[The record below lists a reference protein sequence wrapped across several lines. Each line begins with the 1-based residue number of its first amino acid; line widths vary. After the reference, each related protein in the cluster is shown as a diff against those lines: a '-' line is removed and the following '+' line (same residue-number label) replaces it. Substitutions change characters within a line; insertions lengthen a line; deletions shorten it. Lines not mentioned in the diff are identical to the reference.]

1 MLSRRQLLKVSGV
14 AALGSLLGTT
24 KKTCAQTQLVRENR
38 VIFDEGLDWVTE
50 TGAHNLCTRMKEA
63 GFNALAV
70 CVWHGRGT
78 SWPSR
83 IAPWDNDKLEA
94 LASRASN
101 FDPLATLLRVAE
113 QYELEVHA
121 WFTVML
127 RQREFLHEYYGEGT
141 PDRAFEVHRPEFRD
155 FISRVISECVAR
167 YPLHG
172 VNLDYIRS
180 MSISKSTYCAQDYK
194 KITGRNLALDRLS
207 YGLGTEARTAIARW
221 QARAVGDIVQR
232 VSQAARIAHPGI
244 VLSVCA
250 NPGHPDLYIQGQD
263 SLTWADDGLIDV
275 IFAMHYEPELDWDA
289 IQAQQRLL
297 KRPESLVV
305 LCGNY
310 DKVGQQGTVVS
321 RPAKQVSDLLK
332 RARMLNPKNGVAL
345 YLSGLVDDSQ
355 VTALSEGAFRVA
367 AKTHWVRAGNAT
379 STIGLPPPGLK
390 SP

>member
-1 MLSRRQLLKVSGV
+1 VLS
-14 AALGSLLGTT
+14 SLLGTT
-24 KKTCAQTQLVRENR
+24 QNSYSQAQLVRENR

-50 TGAHNLCTRMKEA
+50 TGAHNLCGRMKRA

-83 IAPWDNDKLEA
+83 IAPWDNDRLEA
-94 LASRASN
+94 LASRSSN
-101 FDPLATLLRVAE
+101 FDPLATILRVAQ

-127 RQREFLHEYYGEGT
+127 RQRAFFREYYDEGT
-141 PDRAFEVHRPEFRD
+141 PDQAFEVHRPEFRD
-155 FISRVISECVAR
+155 FISRVISECVSR

-180 MSISKSTYCAQDYK
+180 MSISKSAYCAQEYK
-194 KITGRNLALDRLS
+194 KITGRNLTLDRLS
-207 YGLGTEARTAIARW
+207 YGLGTEAHTAIARW
-221 QARAVGDIVQR
+221 QARAVGEIVQH
-232 VSQAARIAHPGI
+232 VSQSARAANPEM

-263 SLTWADDGLIDV
+263 SLRWANDGLIDV

-289 IQAQQRLL
+289 IQTQQRLL

-310 DKVGQQGTVVS
+310 DRVGRQGTVVS
-321 RPAKQVSDLLK
+321 RPAKHVSELLK
-332 RARMLNPKNGVAL
+332 RARTLNPKNGVAL

-355 VTALSEGAFRVA
+355 VTALSEDAFRVA
-367 AKTHWVRAGNAT
+367 AKTHWVRAADADVR
-379 STIGLPPPGLK
+379 IPVVPGVLK
-390 SP
+390 AQ